1 MVELPVAFCSKRP
14 SKRIGN
20 AMNSPAVRFTK
31 FHGEGVA
38 KSYGIV
44 DDTLQKVSAP
54 NFSVGTFETITVT
67 GVKQL
72 REFIEALQPGDFLTA
87 GVHATLPSGLCGPGD
102 SDTHRKKETFP
113 FASGEPGLLII
124 DGDNLDKMG
133 LADIDKFATAMEKLI
148 GDADYVLSPSASSGI
163 TYKGVIG
170 PVKGIHAFLFIE
182 DAATIPATLEALHKR
197 SVLRGYAWPLI
208 SESGTVLIRSIA
220 DTAMKSPNQP
230 CFEGGAILGDGVA
243 QARRVE
249 ATNAL
254 DSMMFVHVDPITDGE
269 EAAYQLTTK
278 TLSSSV
284 SKESEQKRAEW
295 RQKRGKALAK
305 KGRPPGKINQ
315 ILDSAL
321 SGDRPVLESDFEILT
336 DHHGVLTVREI
347 LADRVKYHGATC
359 HDPLDWE
366 YGKNKAKIYS
376 NNVASP
382 AIHSFAHGGATYIL
396 EDELSREKSRRIGE
410 GLDDEG
416 GDFQRVM
423 TLPQMLEEYA
433 YIEHGKGVVP
443 RNNPGA
449 ILAFDEFKL
458 ATAGSFLKVK
468 KRAVTIASLWIKNAE
483 RLSAHTRTFRP
494 GEGEFTDD
502 PEGNKAINL
511 WVPRPLLPTPDYF
524 EDCAQPFFDHVSY
537 LIPDEFMKE
546 LFLDYLAH
554 IEQRPGE
561 KAGFGWLM
569 VTDETQGIGR
579 NWMTAALAR
588 IWSGYTAL
596 DFNLISAIK
605 DSFTGRL
612 SRKLLV
618 VVNEI
623 VATQVKDRHEFV
635 ERTKNLV
642 TDETIEINPKFGR
655 RHTEYLLA
663 RWIIFSNHIAAMPL
677 SDNDRRFA
685 VVQNPSTPMPPA
697 YYQTLYA
704 LLRDA
709 EFLASVR
716 RVLAERRITHDIQ
729 AKAPESK
736 AKERVVAATRP
747 PMDSALMEIKGCWP
761 GDLIRSSVCKKIVK
775 YLMGLSDD
783 ELTESQSAALN
794 YAYRRCGFLSIDKKH
809 RFGAKVERVYAL
821 RDAEKWNEL
830 IKTDS
835 GVQLMRDQV
844 ANAMQRLP
852 MDGNAR
858 KTLDDKANWGAA
870 FERLQNEATDVA
882 ASSVAALPL
891 VAATV

>member
-1 MVELPVAFCSKRP
+1 
-14 SKRIGN
+14 
-20 AMNSPAVRFTK
+20 MNSPAVRFTK
-31 FHGEGVA
+31 FHGTGVA
-38 KSYGIV
+38 KSYAIV
-44 DDTLQKVSAP
+44 DDTLQKISAP

-87 GVHATLPSGLCGPGD
+87 GIHETLSSGVCGPGD
-102 SDTHRKKETFP
+102 SDIHRKIETFP

-124 DGDNLDKMG
+124 DGDNLHKMG
-133 LADIDKFATAMEKLI
+133 LLGVKDFASALGELV
-148 GDADYVLSPSASSGI
+148 GDADFVLSPSASSGI

-170 PVKGIHAFLFIE
+170 QVKGIHAFLFIE

-197 SVLRGYAWPLI
+197 SVLCSYAWPLI
-208 SESGTVLIRSIA
+208 SESGTILIRSIV

-230 CFEGGAILGDGVA
+230 CFEGGAVLGDGIT
-243 QARRVE
+243 QDRWVE
-249 ATNAL
+249 ATKPVEL
-254 DSMMFVHVDPITDGE
+254 MMFVKVEPITAEE
-269 EAAYQLTTK
+269 EAAYELAVQ

-284 SKESEQKRAEW
+284 SKKAEQKRAEW
-295 RQKRGKALAK
+295 RQKRGKALAQ
-305 KGRPPGKINQ
+305 KGCPPEKIRQ

-321 SGDRPVLESDFEILT
+321 SRERPVLNSDFEILT

-347 LADRVKYHGATC
+347 LADRVKYHGETC
-359 HDPLDWE
+359 HDPLDWD
-366 YGKNKAKIYS
+366 YGKNKAKIYC
-376 NNVASP
+376 NNGGRP
-382 AIHSFAHGGATYIL
+382 TIHSFAHGEATYIL
-396 EDELSREKSRRIGE
+396 KDDVSREQSRIIGE
-410 GLDDEG
+410 GSDQIG
-416 GDFQRVM
+416 NNFQKIM
-423 TLPQMLEEYA
+423 DLPEMLEKYA

-443 RNNPGA
+443 RGNPSA

-458 ATAGSFLKVK
+458 ATAGSFLKIEE
-468 KRAVTIASLWIKNAE
+468 RAVPIANMWIKSEE
-483 RLSAHTRTFRP
+483 RLTAHTRTFRP
-494 GEGEFTDD
+494 GAGEFTAD
-502 PEGNKAINL
+502 PEGINAINL
-511 WVPRPLLPTPDYF
+511 WVPGGPVSTPEYY

-537 LIPDEFMKE
+537 LIPDELMLS

-579 NWMTAALAR
+579 NWMTGVLAR
-588 IWSGYTAL
+588 IWSSYTAL
-596 DFNLISAIK
+596 DFNLITAIK

-612 SRKLLV
+612 SKKLLV

-677 SDNDRRFA
+677 SDHDRRFA
-685 VVQNPSTPMPPA
+685 VVQNPSTPMPAA
-697 YYQTLYA
+697 YYQKLYA
-704 LLRDA
+704 LHSDA
-709 EFLASVR
+709 EFIASVR
-716 RVLAERRITHDIQ
+716 RVLAEREINSDIQ

-736 AKERVVAATRP
+736 AKERVVEATRP

-761 GDLIRSSVCKKIVK
+761 GDLIRASVCKQIVK
-775 YLMGLSDD
+775 HLMGLSDD
-783 ELTESQSAALN
+783 ELTENQSAALN
-794 YAYRRCGFLSIDKKH
+794 YAYRRCSFVSLDKKN
-809 RFGAKVERVYAL
+809 RFGTKVERVYAL

-830 IKTDS
+830 SKTDS
-835 GVQLMRDQV
+835 GVQLMRDQLEDAV
-844 ANAMQRLP
+844 QRLP
-852 MDGNAR
+852 MTDNEKKALGDG
-858 KTLDDKANWGAA
+858 ANWGAA
-870 FERLQNEATDVA
+870 FERLQNAADATPGP
-882 ASSVAALPL
+882 VAALPL